1 MTLDYETLKIIW
13 WGLIGLFLIGFAVT
27 DGFDMGVGA
36 LIPFIGQ
43 TDEERRVLINA
54 IGPTW
59 ESNQVWLVS
68 AAGFLFA
75 AWPMVYATTFSGFYF
90 ALLLALFC
98 LFLRPVG
105 FDYRSKLQ
113 NARWRNAWDWGLCV
127 GGAGP
132 ALVFGI
138 AFGNLLEG
146 VPFHF
151 DNDLRTFYTGSFWE
165 LFNPFGL
172 LAGLISLS
180 MVVMHGSVYLQMKT
194 EGRLASRCQTAQAFA
209 SMVLLLAFSVAGLLV
224 AFSIDGY
231 RIDTIGNLDGQL
243 NPLDKTIVVET
254 GAWMSNYRLL
264 DGSVIAPVLVFLL
277 TPLAFLLCRGG
288 RPGTAFVASS
298 LAVSSII
305 ATAGLAMYPFL
316 VPSSSQPNH
325 SLTIWDSSSSL
336 LTLKVLFWVT
346 VFLLPIVVAYTSWV
360 YRVMKGKVTVDT
372 IRNNQHTSY

>member
-90 ALLLALFC
+90 AILLALFC

-132 ALVFGI
+132 ALIFGI
-138 AFGNLLEG
+138 IFGNLLEG

-277 TPLAFLLCRGG
+277 TPVAFLLCRGG

-360 YRVMKGKVTVDT
+360 YRVMKGKVTVDA